1 MVNEAHS
8 KDVTYNDHYD
18 VKAAYTPTFDSVTYK
33 CDLVMFFWPCMNM
46 YSYPYLLCNT
56 ISQLGNTFAR
66 HLFESKRSFF
76 TNLFM

>member
-46 YSYPYLLCNT
+46 NSYPYLLCNT
-56 ISQLGNTFAR
+56 ISQLGNTFAL
-66 HLFESKRSFF
+66 HLFES
-76 TNLFM
+76 